1 MDDFAREETT
11 VRSEM
16 THDDSAFDAEV
27 ELLDPQVDQV
37 YRWRVSMLVR
47 AGYSATFARLLAED
61 ILIDLHAACRLL
73 EQGCTEL
80 TAYEILA

>member
-1 MDDFAREETT
+1 
-11 VRSEM
+11 
-16 THDDSAFDAEV
+16 
-27 ELLDPQVDQV
+27 
-37 YRWRVSMLVR
+37 VR